1 MMISDWEQSVDVS
14 HQVIA
19 KDKNNI
25 NANIYLLVNQI
36 VRLGNHD
43 DFIQMLSTFIGVLNQ
58 DESDNVELLLMISR
72 LFSRLCSNNPKIIEL
87 TQEMLQKSK
96 QLDVLNA

>member
-1 MMISDWEQSVDVS
+1 MISDWEQSVDVS
-14 HQVIA
+14 NQVIS

-25 NANIYLLVNQI
+25 NGNLYLLVNQI
-36 VRLGNHD
+36 VRMGNHD
-43 DFIQMLSTFIGVLNQ
+43 EFIQMLKNFIRVLNQ

-87 TQEMLQKSK
+87 T
-96 QLDVLNA
+96 